1 MRLFKILFLLLLGL
15 APGLAFAQDVFS
27 PSSGDISL
35 IVLSQIFGGLLSS
48 GAAASGTLGGSDP
61 MLNAISTFNGAILTI
76 GGILAAYTILAGT
89 LGTAHDGEMLGKKFS
104 SVWIPI
110 RYSLGTALVLPIVG
124 GGYCL
129 MQLIVMWLVVQGIGL
144 ADAAW
149 SSYMSAPNQSANIT
163 MPTML
168 QDQVLILAENIFTSE
183 VCLASYNQVLSDTPS
198 ILKGNY
204 NFSMVSSTDPVTQK
218 EVWHFGDQSGITSFA
233 TKNSCGQVTGNPAT
247 IVANNTSNGTTSNTG
262 KLGALDNLFTS
273 PDISGITTAQNSATT
288 TMISTLSTL
297 ATQLVQK
304 QAAGNSD
311 VHTNA
316 TTYYAQIT
324 AAAQAYVQSVTSS
337 AQSLVNGNSNAYTSM
352 QQAANTQ
359 GWFMAG
365 AWFMKIIDINQKITD
380 AMNMVPSS
388 DASTGA
394 SSLNL
399 FSDAGKYMVVSREVL
414 SVHYGNDAIPDSNDT
429 GNTDTSKQQDKDA
442 HASGS
447 SVAGKIGALVAST
460 MTKID
465 LYNLKDDTRHPIVI
479 INDMGN
485 RLVTACTTIMLGIM
499 ALNIGSIFVGGAL
512 NGLIQTVVQFLQI
525 PIGALWGVG
534 FSASTMIPMIP
545 FLIWLGSLIGWLIL
559 VVEAVIAAPLWAVMH
574 LHPNGDDLTGRGG
587 NGYMLVL
594 SLLLRPVLMIF
605 GLITAIVLSAVMGE
619 FINKVFFQVFAVS
632 QGSDLTGFSAFFE
645 ILFGTVIYCIIM
657 FTFISKMFSIIH
669 IVPDQLMRWIGGG
682 QDNLGGQMAQAFEG
696 SGKQGF
702 GVATGAASAIGSQ
715 IGQGST
721 QIGQKFREG
730 GWTGQGGENGKQI
743 AQNQKNQELDKIKEQ
758 LNELLDAKRNSDS
771 GFDKR
776 YGGGSSGLRDSV
788 LGHTTPSGSSGFMA
802 LQKQNQ
808 QNKEASQ
815 YGQIMSQLEKFGP
828 SAISTFEK
836 DISEAKENGFQEF
849 DGDKMKAV
857 ESIGGHVIT
866 ENMASKTTPTN
877 TNTVTTKSTGE
888 E

>member
-1 MRLFKILFLLLLGL
+1 MRLFKNILFLLLLGL
-15 APGLAFAQDVFS
+15 VPGLAFAQDVFA
-27 PSSGDISL
+27 PSSGDISM
-35 IVLSQIFGGLLSS
+35 IVLSQIFGGLMSS

-61 MLNAISTFNGAILTI
+61 MLNAISTFNGAVLTI

-124 GGYCL
+124 GGYCI

-149 SSYMSAPNQSANIT
+149 SSYMSAPNQSANIN

-168 QDQVLILAENIFTSE
+168 QDQVLILAENVFTSE

-204 NFSMVSSTDPVTQK
+204 NFSMTSDTDPVTQK

-273 PDISGITTAQNSATT
+273 PDISGITTAQNNATN
-288 TMISTLSTL
+288 TLITSMSTL

-316 TTYYAQIT
+316 KTYYAQIQS
-324 AAAQAYVQSVTSS
+324 AATTYVQSVTNS

-388 DASTGA
+388 DSSTGA

-399 FSDAGKYMVVSREVL
+399 FSDAGKYMVVSQEVL
-414 SVHYGNDAIPDSNDT
+414 SVHYGNDAIPTSNDT
-429 GNTDTSKQQDKDA
+429 GNTDTSKQQDKEA
-442 HASGS
+442 HATGS

-465 LYNLKDDTRHPIVI
+465 LYNLKDDTRHPIII

-559 VVEAVIAAPLWAVMH
+559 VVEAVLAAPLWAVMH
-574 LHPNGDDLTGRGG
+574 LHPNGEDLTGRGG

-669 IVPDQLMRWIGGG
+669 IVPDQLMRWMGGG
-682 QDNLGGQMAQAFEG
+682 QDNLGGQMASAFES

-702 GVATGAASAIGSQ
+702 GVATGAAAQLGSSMSQTAGNIGNK
-715 IGQGST
+715 I
-721 QIGQKFREG
+721 REG
-730 GWTGQGGENGKQI
+730 GLEGRGGATGINRLGNAKDASDAG
-743 AQNQKNQELDKIKEQ
+743 LDK
-758 LNELLDAKRNSDS
+758 AYGAGTS
-771 GFDKR
+771 GT
-776 YGGGSSGLRDSV
+776 RDSV
-788 LGHTTPSGSSGFMA
+788 LGHSTPKSYSAAKKQHEERTAYNKVLDSIGQEGGQSGVQSFESQMREAASDGF
-802 LQKQNQ
+802 
-808 QNKEASQ
+808 
-815 YGQIMSQLEKFGP
+815 
-828 SAISTFEK
+828 K
-836 DISEAKENGFQEF
+836 DF
-849 DGDKMKAV
+849 DGDKNKAV
-857 ESIGGHVIT
+857 ESIAASVISDSLAGR
-866 ENMASKTTPTN
+866 EIPAPSVSESSSSNKTSDAN
-877 TNTVTTKSTGE
+877 TK
-888 E
+888 